1 MQWRRRHYI
10 MVFRLYWKQA
20 GDRQNMIIRQLNIKN
35 SGESYAGMITAG
47 KFLSHF
53 TSEYPFIHLD
63 IAGVAFNEKKK
74 SYMGYGG
81 TGFGIRLMI
90 KFIEKYFIQK

>member
-1 MQWRRRHYI
+1 
-10 MVFRLYWKQA
+10 
-20 GDRQNMIIRQLNIKN
+20 MIKSEIADIKN